1 MNYAFIKGFVVYSC
15 TPKVLHNHVCVS
27 VCVCGGGL
35 SEPVRPL
42 SDIRSDKASLML
54 SAVCDFGNFDT
65 PSTTEPSSVL
75 LSV

>member
-1 MNYAFIKGFVVYSC
+1 MKYAFIKGFVVYSC
-15 TPKVLHNHVCVS
+15 TPKVLHNHVCV
-27 VCVCGGGL
+27 CVWGGGGL